1 MHKCSV
7 NLIPTKTLCWT
18 GELSLGLLSTDA
30 CGELVM
36 GDCDEDNSPAK
47 FAKPA
52 EFGLPATFTV
62 LPLVPPL
69 LLLILPPTPLPLP
82 LISID

>member
-1 MHKCSV
+1 MTK
-7 NLIPTKTLCWT
+7 LTKTLCWS

-30 CGELVM
+30 CGELVI
-36 GDCDEDNSPAK
+36 GDCDDDNSPAK
-47 FAKPA
+47 LARPA
-52 EFGLPATFTV
+52 DPGLPATLAV

-69 LLLILPPTPLPLP
+69 LLLMLPPTPLPLP